1 MSEMVSRPVSV
12 RAAAS
17 GGKPWAFWRRQT
29 LAIMRLELRRSF
41 FSRRAILLYVL
52 ALMPVVSFALR
63 WVHVEF
69 RGINEDASEATS
81 GFAIAYQAFHL
92 HFLIFLGCVS
102 VFGNLVRR
110 EVLDRTLHYY
120 FLTPVRRELLVI
132 AKYLTGLLAT
142 SVLFGLSTVISFLLA
157 YAPEQGAEAFLL
169 RGPGLGHLASY
180 LLVTV
185 LACVGYGAM
194 FLTLGFFFKSPA
206 IPALFF
212 FGWEWLHFLLPPLL
226 KKLSVVHYLQSLCP
240 VPISQGPLAI
250 LADAPNPWLAIPGLL
265 LLSAALVA
273 VSAWRVKNME
283 IMYEED

>member
-1 MSEMVSRPVSV
+1 MVSRPVPSV

-17 GGKPWAFWRRQT
+17 GKPWAFWRRQV

-63 WVHVEF
+63 WVHVEL
-69 RGINEDASEATS
+69 RGINEDASASTS

-92 HFLIFLGCVS
+92 HFLIFLGCVL

-142 SVLFGLSTVISFLLA
+142 CVLFGLSTVISFLLA
-157 YAPEQGAEAFLL
+157 YAPDQGAEAFLL
-169 RGPGLGHLASY
+169 RGPGLSHLASY

-206 IPALFF
+206 IPALLF
-212 FGWEWLHFLLPPLL
+212 FGWEWMHFLLPPLL

-240 VPISQGPLAI
+240 VPIDQGPLAI
-250 LADAPNPWLAIPGLL
+250 LIDAPSPWLAIPGLL
-265 LLSAALVA
+265 LLAAALVA
-273 VSAWRVKNME
+273 VSCWRVKNME